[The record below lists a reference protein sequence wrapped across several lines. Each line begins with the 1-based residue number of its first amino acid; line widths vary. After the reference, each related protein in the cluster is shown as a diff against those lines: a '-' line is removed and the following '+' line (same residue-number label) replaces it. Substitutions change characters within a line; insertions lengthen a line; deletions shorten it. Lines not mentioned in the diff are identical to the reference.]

1 MQFLMYK
8 IKINFTIYEIQLVE
22 KCKYLKLSVL

>member
-1 MQFLMYK
+1 MYK

-22 KCKYLKLSVL
+22 KCKYPKLAIL

>member
-1 MQFLMYK
+1 MQFFNK

-22 KCKYLKLSVL
+22 KYKYLKLSIL